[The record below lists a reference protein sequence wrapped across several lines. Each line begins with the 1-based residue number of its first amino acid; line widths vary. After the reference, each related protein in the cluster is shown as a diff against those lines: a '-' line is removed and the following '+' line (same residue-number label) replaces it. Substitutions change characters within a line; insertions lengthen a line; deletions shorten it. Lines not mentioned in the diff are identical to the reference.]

1 MIPWNKNKLA
11 CFTNKKGSFQY
22 SIWFMISEKSIT
34 CDSSKNTILHLGGAA
49 MYQKVSA
56 MKAYKKNSTTQFS
69 ILPTLK
75 NYL

>member
-1 MIPWNKNKLA
+1 
-11 CFTNKKGSFQY
+11 
-22 SIWFMISEKSIT
+22 MISEKSIT